1 MSNKFFCPLPWNHL
15 LFKQKGTV
23 QACCETWDTQF
34 KPAESILATAN
45 LDIMKQLRLDLL
57 DDDTVPSM
65 CHKCYNREKFQD
77 FSVRI
82 NSMRIH
88 PHWTPES
95 AQAVTSADG
104 SVDNFHLEHLDIRW
118 SNLCNYKC
126 RFCGIQSSNMWLK
139 DAQLLGIEPN
149 LVKNNYNP
157 KTGIAEYDMDWADLK
172 THLPYVKYVKLAGGE
187 PTIMTGTYQ
196 LLEEMD
202 RIGNRDVMISL
213 ITNGTTVQ
221 YGKHDLLELLG
232 RFKDV
237 RIQISL
243 EAFGARHEWS
253 RSGKKDW
260 DIIEKNMEKFQLY
273 GNANNWKI
281 NIHSGIS
288 WINMYHLA
296 DFVKKYDTMDFVFN
310 MVTTPKEMSM
320 VNFYK
325 SDLQTC
331 SDHYAKLLK
340 EKNNSRVNKHLFQIK
355 KVIDHG
361 LKNTKEDID
370 LDEFRRVHGIL
381 DESRQQSFAESY
393 PEWRKYA

>member
-157 KTGIAEYDMDWADLK
+157 KTGIAEYDMDWEDLK

-187 PTIMTGTYQ
+187 PTIMAGTYQ
-196 LLEEMD
+196 LLEEMI
-202 RIGNRDVMISL
+202 RIDNRDVMISL

>member
-1 MSNKFFCPLPWNHL
+1 
-15 LFKQKGTV
+15 
-23 QACCETWDTQF
+23 
-34 KPAESILATAN
+34 
-45 LDIMKQLRLDLL
+45 
-57 DDDTVPSM
+57 
-65 CHKCYNREKFQD
+65 
-77 FSVRI
+77 
-82 NSMRIH
+82 MRIH

-139 DAQLLGIEPN
+139 DAQLLGIAPN

-157 KTGIAEYDMDWADLK
+157 KTGIAEYDMDWEDLK

-187 PTIMTGTYQ
+187 PTIMAGTYQ

-221 YGKHDLLELLG
+221 YGKYDLLELLG

-260 DIIEKNMEKFQLY
+260 DNIEKNMEKFQLY

-325 SDLQTC
+325 SDLQKC

-340 EKNNSRVNKHLFQIK
+340 EKNNSRVEKHLFQIK

-381 DESRQQSFAESY
+381 DQSRQQSFAESY